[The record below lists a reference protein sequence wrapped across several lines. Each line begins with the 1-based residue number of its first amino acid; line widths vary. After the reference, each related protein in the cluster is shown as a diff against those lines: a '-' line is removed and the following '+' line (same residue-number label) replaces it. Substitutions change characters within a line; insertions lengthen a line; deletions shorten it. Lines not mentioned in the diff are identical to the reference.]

1 MFLYVARI
9 SIFQT
14 QDEYWSIEKKKNIA
28 GIGITNSRDGD
39 WKKMIL
45 SKKWND
51 SLRQYS

>member
-39 WKKMIL
+39 WKKIDTKRKME
-45 SKKWND
+45 
-51 SLRQYS
+51 